1 MTTLADR
8 IPAMSDADLAS
19 LGANA
24 TRLMEHGAPNQVI
37 AATELSPLV
46 EAEIARRAA
55 MPKAAK
61 APRTPAPKKIPPA
74 TGHQTALPKT
84 S

>member
-1 MTTLADR
+1 
-8 IPAMSDADLAS
+8 MSDADLAS

-55 MPKAAK
+55 MPKPAKAAK